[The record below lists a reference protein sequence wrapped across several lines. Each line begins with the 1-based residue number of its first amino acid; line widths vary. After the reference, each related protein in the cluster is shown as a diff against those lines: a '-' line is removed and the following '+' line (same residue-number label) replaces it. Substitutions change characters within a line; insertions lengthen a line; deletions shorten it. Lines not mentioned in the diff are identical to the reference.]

1 LQHLHCLNRLFK
13 GLPSRPRC
21 FNTLRTRDAV
31 RQLGFSSLVI
41 ATVFNF
47 NTAQAISFEDIPVPS
62 NPVNTGLISTALNS
76 VSPISKLDG
85 SSRNDGSSKTDA
97 YQPVKIAVQ
106 PGSATEQAYSG
117 YKTITSPRLPLDTDF
132 SPEAQRESYLT
143 QFIMT
148 YNKKLNWEQ
157 SNLIATAILDFSNR
171 YTLDFRLVTGVI
183 AVESSFRTDAISK
196 SGAIGLGQLKPKT
209 AQWLGVVNPYDPIDN
224 VAGMSRYLR
233 YLITKYNGSLDHA
246 VSAYFQG
253 QGTIDRGGISDTC
266 KNYLYRLNNVLS
278 LM

>member
-1 LQHLHCLNRLFK
+1 MRHLHCLNRLFK
-13 GLPSRPRC
+13 GLPSRPRS
-21 FNTLRTRDAV
+21 FNAV
-31 RQLGFSSLVI
+31 RQLVFSSLLM
-41 ATVFNF
+41 ATVFNL

-76 VSPISKLDG
+76 VSPIPKLDTV
-85 SSRNDGSSKTDA
+85 SRNDT

-106 PGSATEQAYSG
+106 PGSASEQAYSG